1 MNKRKGNTRLNLM
14 VALMFAL
21 ATELATASANPRIIQ
36 NEAGAAQLS
45 VGGKPFLI
53 IGGEL
58 HNSSSSGIGYFAEAL
73 DDTAS
78 LGEYENGRLRRV
90 LNGDEGGNDVFLARG
105 IARRTNER
113 NEEYEKASADS
124 YVPQTFRSIH
134 LPAEYRVRFYRRK
147 NTMGTV
153 LNTFRKSGNEGE

>member
-1 MNKRKGNTRLNLM
+1 MARRIEKMTLLM
-14 VALMFAL
+14 AL
-21 ATELATASANPRIIQ
+21 AAALPMLAGATSRIVR
-36 NEAGAAQLS
+36 NEAGAVQLS
-45 VGGKPFLI
+45 VSGKPFLM

-58 HNSSSSGIGYFAEAL
+58 HNSSSSGIGYFAGAL
-73 DDTAS
+73 DDTVS

-134 LPAEYRVRFYRRK
+134 LPAEYRVRFYRR
-147 NTMGTV
+147 
-153 LNTFRKSGNEGE
+153 